1 MLEAL
6 PVVRLNLGAL
16 RDREFADR
24 PTGSRRARI
33 CCHARL
39 TGCGSF
45 ENRTLVVSTLVQRLR
60 ARVEQGNLNSLAA
73 GDRFTELGAQLAAP
87 PSTGHQSAWRP
98 RKSKARPSLRSVLGA
113 PKRRPAGLRT
123 PRRVRLLR
131 HRTAGRL
138 RSGGAAKRAQTQPDL
153 VGLAPPCGPSVRLPP
168 GPGYHLRRRRHPRL
182 VGVVGRHA
190 GTARKRQ
197 NLPAVGA
204 DPERPPGPGHRHL
217 HEGRHFRSHRRGPR

>member
-138 RSGGAAKRAQTQPDL
+138 RSAARPSEPKPSPIWSASATMRPVSSATPWAGPSPPAASPCAARGSRRSSRWDRPEAAK
-153 VGLAPPCGPSVRLPP
+153 PS
-168 GPGYHLRRRRHPRL
+168 GCWC
-182 VGVVGRHA
+182 
-190 GTARKRQ
+190 
-197 NLPAVGA
+197 
-204 DPERPPGPGHRHL
+204 
-217 HEGRHFRSHRRGPR
+217 RS